1 MASLDEFQV
10 KLLRPL
16 TCIQNPVS
24 RRYFARHHKL
34 PKEWSDIMARKNW
47 NTLSE
52 TTLQVGAAGLE
63 FVRMYNATHLGQKG
77 VRLAHGIFS
86 QFCQQHVLLQE
97 VHQHGPVGLCLGHA
111 TWPGLCWPVRSM
123 DFGNPEVTCFHAET
137 FEHMFVTVP
146 NDAEP
151 LLKSFFGNSALVKKL
166 KQQDHNALVEHLCCP
181 PAYGNPKA
189 LAKMPRVDLMH
200 SLVGCI
206 GGDDVEWI
214 KAVKEMLQRPTVPEK
229 HDPENTE
236 LGTALDELILWDMPA
251 EDKSEYK
258 DITDLMA
265 EKKLA
270 SSGWTL
276 AERQLHAKQKA
287 KEKDAKKKKAK
298 AKAKPKGRPM
308 GKVERKPHGGSI
320 SFKHAAKRL
329 KGVKRK
335 AKVPGTVPSNFLGG
349 FINNNFG
356 NGPTLISKWKLH
368 PSVVGILAVSPS
380 PLTALGILMNETS
393 SPKKA

>member
-10 KLLRPL
+10 KLLRLL

-52 TTLQVGAAGLE
+52 TTLQVGAAALE
-63 FVRMYNATHLGQKG
+63 FVRMYNATNLGQKG
-77 VRLAHGIFS
+77 GRLAHGIFS

-97 VHQHGPVGLCLGHA
+97 VHQHGRLGLCLGHA
-111 TWPGLCWPVRSM
+111 TWAGLCWPVRSM
-123 DFGNPEVTCFHAET
+123 DFGNPEVTCYALDSCILDSHCQSYFHVET

-146 NDAEP
+146 DDAEP

-200 SLVGCI
+200 SLVDYI

-214 KAVKEMLQRPTVPEK
+214 KAVKEMLQRPSP
-229 HDPENTE
+229 
-236 LGTALDELILWDMPA
+236 
-251 EDKSEYK
+251 
-258 DITDLMA
+258 
-265 EKKLA
+265 
-270 SSGWTL
+270 
-276 AERQLHAKQKA
+276 
-287 KEKDAKKKKAK
+287 
-298 AKAKPKGRPM
+298 
-308 GKVERKPHGGSI
+308 RK
-320 SFKHAAKRL
+320 
-329 KGVKRK
+329 
-335 AKVPGTVPSNFLGG
+335 T
-349 FINNNFG
+349 
-356 NGPTLISKWKLH
+356 
-368 PSVVGILAVSPS
+368 
-380 PLTALGILMNETS
+380 
-393 SPKKA
+393 

>member
-1 MASLDEFQV
+1 MASLGELQV
-10 KLLRPL
+10 KLLRLL
-16 TCIQNPVS
+16 TCFQNPVS

-52 TTLQVGAAGLE
+52 TTLQMGAAALE
-63 FVRMYNATHLGQKG
+63 FLRMYNATNLGQKA

-86 QFCQQHVLLQE
+86 QFCQQHVLLQD
-97 VHQHGPVGLCLGHA
+97 VYQHGPLGLCLGHA
-111 TWPGLCWPVRSM
+111 TWAGLCWPVRKM
-123 DFGNPEVTCFHAET
+123 DFGNPEVTCYALDPEGAAFWIHVVNPEDWQVINFHVET
-137 FEHMFVTVP
+137 FEHMFVMVP
-146 NDAEP
+146 DDAEP
-151 LLKSFFGNSALVKKL
+151 LLKSFFGNSAPVKKL
-166 KQQDHNALVEHLCCP
+166 KQQDYKALAEHLCCP

-200 SLVGCI
+200 SLVDYI
-206 GGDDVEWI
+206 GGDDVEWV

-229 HDPENTE
+229 HDIENTE

-258 DITDLMA
+258 DITDLIA
-265 EKKLA
+265 EKKLT

-276 AERQLHAKQKA
+276 AERELHAKQKA
-287 KEKDAKKKKAK
+287 KEKDSKKKKAK
-298 AKAKPKGRPM
+298 AKAKPKGRPK
-308 GKVERKPHGGSI
+308 GKAEKKPCGGSI

-335 AKVPGTVPSNFLGG
+335 AKVPGPIPSNFLAWDG
-349 FINNNFG
+349 FINN
-356 NGPTLISKWKLH
+356 
-368 PSVVGILAVSPS
+368 ILAMGP
-380 PLTALGILMNETS
+380 P
-393 SPKKA
+393 